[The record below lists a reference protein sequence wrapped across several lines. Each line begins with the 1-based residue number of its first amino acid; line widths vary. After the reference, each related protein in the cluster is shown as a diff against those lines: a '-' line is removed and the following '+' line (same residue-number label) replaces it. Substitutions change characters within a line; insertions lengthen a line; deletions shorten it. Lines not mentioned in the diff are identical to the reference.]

1 MTTRLKDAP
10 GSPGRCSRSPGRTS
24 GRNARRRAPGSRPGA
39 LERERT
45 ALGPGGVT
53 HFNSTALRHPG
64 CSRAS
69 RMRRLCCGN
78 PVVCCHLLQRTR
90 GERMEPVQRP
100 AADLAGER
108 DQRPNV
114 VPKQHVRVLLRA
126 VKRREV
132 HQRDVQRVPAGQGAA
147 KVQEAFMER
156 LVECTKS
163 DLHSDRC
170 QS

>member
-1 MTTRLKDAP
+1 
-10 GSPGRCSRSPGRTS
+10 
-24 GRNARRRAPGSRPGA
+24 
-39 LERERT
+39 
-45 ALGPGGVT
+45 
-53 HFNSTALRHPG
+53 
-64 CSRAS
+64 
-69 RMRRLCCGN
+69 
-78 PVVCCHLLQRTR
+78 
-90 GERMEPVQRP
+90 MEPVQRP

-163 DLHSDRC
+163 DLPSDRC